1 MDVCLNGMMLEG
13 SEASLTVDDAGFQHA
28 VGLFETMSVYHG
40 HVFRLE
46 AHLQRIADSA
56 QSLGLVR
63 ELDTD
68 RCRNVVQQTIEHNKL
83 DRARLRLTVTAGR
96 TSLLR
101 PSQNSHQSDPTI
113 LVEPSPPT
121 EYDEAYF
128 TKGIMVLIGPPAA
141 NPFDALA
148 GHKTLSYW
156 HRMITLR
163 RAASVGGGEVIWL
176 NTSNHLASGSVSNLF
191 LVKNGEL
198 FTPFARGEEV
208 ESALPAPVLPGIT
221 RAAVIEQ
228 ASAMKTPVT
237 RRMLSVADLLDAD
250 EVFLTNSSW
259 LVLPVTHV
267 EKKTIGDGG
276 VGSVTKRMREAIL
289 DLVERET
296 TN

>member
-1 MDVCLNGMMLEG
+1 MARCLKALRR
-13 SEASLTVDDAGFQHA
+13 ASRWTDAGFQHA

-40 HVFRLE
+40 TCFRLE
-46 AHLQRIADSA
+46 AHLTPDSPKA
-56 QSLGLVR
+56 PSLWGWSV

-68 RCRNVVQQTIEHNKL
+68 QCRNAVQQTIEHNKL

-96 TSLLR
+96 THCCDT
-101 PSQNSHQSDPTI
+101 PNSHQSDPTI